1 MLDNPLV
8 VGLLWVIVLAGAT
21 FLAYQRYKDA
31 TVFPADFG
39 IFFHAGQAVA
49 SGRSPYSVSGFVYPP
64 LLAIVLAPFSHV
76 GVLEVFRGWLV
87 VSLASVGLAI
97 GCILWVGMRRRP
109 RWLTPLLFGF
119 FAVTAF
125 HFWPLVIELPDGQSD
140 TLILGVLSL
149 AYVAM
154 NRGRSVISA
163 VLVALAALV
172 KGWPVLIGVA
182 FLQSRLPRRLQS
194 LVAFAAVLLFAPILA
209 VLVDGASG
217 PRAMISA
224 IAVARS
230 QPRLASYSVW
240 GIPRLTFAATKIG
253 HPLVHSPL
261 LTVIST
267 VVLLG
272 WVVGILVLGL
282 RHGECDRGLTFWNV
296 VFCVI
301 LLLPIS
307 HLTYTM
313 LALPVLWIWSVRAT
327 RSRQLVTVETVVFGV
342 LLVWWLTVSQSAL
355 GLDTDQASATIV
367 FLANLVACSAS
378 VVGLALVDARSTV
391 VDILGSWAWSDA
403 EPQSSETSGIG
414 A

>member
-1 MLDNPLV
+1 MPSV
-8 VGLLWVIVLAGAT
+8 VGLLWVIVLAVAA
-21 FLAYQRYKDA
+21 FLAFQRYRDA

-39 IFFHAGQAVA
+39 IFFRAGQAVA
-49 SGRSPYSVSGFVYPP
+49 AGHSPYSVSGFVYPP
-64 LLAIVLAPFSHV
+64 FLAVVLAPFSHV

-87 VSLASVGLAI
+87 LSLACVGLAI
-97 GCILWVGMRRRP
+97 VCVLWVEVRPCP

-140 TLILGVLSL
+140 TLVLAVLSL
-149 AYVAM
+149 AYVAIS
-154 NRGRSVISA
+154 RGRSVTSA
-163 VLVALAALV
+163 VLVALAALI
-172 KGWPVLIGVA
+172 KGWPVLIGVV
-182 FLQSRLPRRLQS
+182 FLQSRLTRRVQS
-194 LVAFAAVLLFAPILA
+194 LVAFAVVLLVAPILA
-209 VLVDGASG
+209 VVVDGAPG

-240 GIPRLTFAATKIG
+240 GIPRLTFATTRIG
-253 HPLVHSPL
+253 HPLVLSPL

-282 RHGECDRGLTFWNV
+282 RHAECDRGLTFWNV
-296 VFCVI
+296 VFCVV

-327 RSRQLVTVETVVFGV
+327 RSRQWVTVETVVFAV

-367 FLANLVACSAS
+367 FFADLVACTTSI
-378 VVGLALVDARSTV
+378 VGLALVDARSTV
-391 VDILGSWAWSDA
+391 VDPLGSWSWSPPAPRSTEASGA
-403 EPQSSETSGIG
+403 EV
-414 A
+414 